1 VRRSEAEETSDSL
14 QGGPFSIYNPG
25 VKPRA
30 ESFNPFGIG
39 TPSPEPT
46 SHLHTA
52 ELLKNRYTDVPHP
65 RTTNMSNSGEQTFDE
80 FLRTT
85 DLRSWDRNYM
95 KWYGSIVLK
104 PAGSPDLFS
113 FTLVVYLTD
122 AHEKRS
128 GICHVFEWRQ
138 QRQTLC
144 AIKSVHCAEPF
155 HEDNR
160 LRGVDKAR
168 NDLLSMQEPT
178 DSVPSLLVETLL
190 DDRFRSEICRNLQ
203 DPEQHLG
210 ILHWLQDQQFSVYR
224 LLSGPESSRNMFQ
237 KALFP
242 LKPDFQKY
250 NQRSEHPSAAPQES
264 RSYEDRFGRK
274 H

>member
-1 VRRSEAEETSDSL
+1 
-14 QGGPFSIYNPG
+14 
-25 VKPRA
+25 
-30 ESFNPFGIG
+30 
-39 TPSPEPT
+39 
-46 SHLHTA
+46 
-52 ELLKNRYTDVPHP
+52 
-65 RTTNMSNSGEQTFDE
+65 MSNSEEQTFDE
-80 FLRTT
+80 FLSTT

-104 PAGSPDLFS
+104 PAGSPEAFS

-128 GICHVFEWRQ
+128 GTCHVVEWRQ
-138 QRQTLC
+138 ERQTLYVT
-144 AIKSVHCAEPF
+144 KSVQCAEPF

-168 NDLLSMQEPT
+168 NDLLFMQEPT
-178 DSVPSLLVETLL
+178 DAVPALLVETLL
-190 DDRFRSEICRNLQ
+190 DNRFRSEICWILQ
-203 DPEQHLG
+203 DPEQRLG

-224 LLSGPESSRNMFQ
+224 LLSGPERSRDMFQ

-242 LKPDFQKY
+242 LRPDLQKY
-250 NQRSEHPSAAPQES
+250 YHRGEHKDTGPQETP
-264 RSYEDRFGRK
+264 SYADRFGRK

>member
-1 VRRSEAEETSDSL
+1 MAAELHCSKPAREICAVRLTIGAPSFSPYRGLRDST
-14 QGGPFSIYNPG
+14 
-25 VKPRA
+25 PRQ
-30 ESFNPFGIG
+30 NHL
-39 TPSPEPT
+39 PSPRCT
-46 SHLHTA
+46 NTKK
-52 ELLKNRYTDVPHP
+52 ELRSGIHP
-65 RTTNMSNSGEQTFDE
+65 RTTDMSNSGEQTFDE

-138 QRQTLC
+138 ERQTLC
-144 AIKSVHCAEPF
+144 IIKSVHSAEPF

-160 LRGVDKAR
+160 LRGVDKSR
-168 NDLLSMQEPT
+168 NDLLLMQEPT
-178 DSVPSLLVETLL
+178 DSVPSPLVETLL
-190 DDRFRSEICRNLQ
+190 DDRYRSEICRNLQ

-210 ILHWLQDQQFSVYR
+210 ILHWLQDQQLSVYR

-242 LKPDFQKY
+242 LNPDFQKY
-250 NQRSEHPSAAPQES
+250 YQRGEHPGAAPPES